1 MLYEEDVVTCSVVA
15 GTVVGTAVLG
25 ACVVTSADVA
35 VSAVVVLLSEVDLT
49 TRYKRRSL

>member
-15 GTVVGTAVLG
+15 GTVVGIAVLG

-35 VSAVVVLLSEVDLT
+35 VSAVVVLLSVDEFDKPL
-49 TRYKRRSL
+49 

>member
-15 GTVVGTAVLG
+15 GIAVLG

-35 VSAVVVLLSEVDLT
+35 VSAVVALLSVDEFDKPL
-49 TRYKRRSL
+49 